1 MKSRLAGLQRLV
13 SLYGGIEE
21 MHSAELQ
28 RTMAAVQEA
37 NHAIEIQE
45 GTVHRSDCH
54 GREAL
59 KVGDRMDWKVAQV
72 QRELAEW
79 KQERLQQ
86 VRVERERS
94 NDEARRQYI
103 ASRLRREQVKHVV
116 DGATAQMEIEAGR
129 RTQARLDD
137 RFLARR
143 RWTDAQ
149 EQLREVAE
157 MKVF

>member
-21 MHSAELQ
+21 MHSVELQ

-37 NHAIEIQE
+37 RQAIEIQE
-45 GTVHRSDCH
+45 GTVRRSASN
-54 GREAL
+54 GRDAL

-72 QRELAEW
+72 QREIAEW
-79 KQERLQQ
+79 KQERLEQ
-86 VRVERERS
+86 VRLERERS
-94 NDEARRQYI
+94 NDEARKQYI

-129 RTQARLDD
+129 RTQSRLDD

-149 EQLREVAE
+149 EQSCEAEE
-157 MKVF
+157 MKVS

>member
-1 MKSRLAGLQRLV
+1 MRPRLAGLKRLM

-21 MHSAELQ
+21 MHSVELQ
-28 RTMAAVQEA
+28 RTMAEVREA
-37 NHAIEIQE
+37 EQAIEAQE
-45 GTVHRSDCH
+45 GTVRRSASH

-72 QRELAEW
+72 QREIAEW
-79 KQERLQQ
+79 KQERLEQ
-86 VRVERERS
+86 VREERERS
-94 NDEARRQYI
+94 NEEARSRYI

-129 RTQARLDD
+129 RTQAGLDD

-149 EQLREVAE
+149 EQSREAAE
-157 MKVF
+157 MKAS